1 MNFKDLRQNLNEAT
15 VANLQQIRRLAKG
28 GAVKDKNRQLAA
40 MTTLQSAMARL
51 QQVGGDFNKLG
62 PKHRQILGSFSTNIL
77 GAVVSSP
84 TAMNA
89 ALRNLR
95 TEDAEITLEAAN
107 MPHDPP
113 MIMVLKRKG
122 IRIFPDGKKV
132 ALYTNDQLGLTFT
145 VPYVGGQQLEPS
157 VSIGIGEE
165 VEDYGDEMLN
175 ENIKRLRFASSK
187 KGTPVSINFKTGDS
201 LKVDPITAR
210 AITKLHSD
218 PNLSTENKITLI
230 DKISKSPEDFNHVAA
245 FAHRT
250 HTYKP
255 KEPKAK

>member
-1 MNFKDLRQNLNEAT
+1 MKFKDLRQNLDEAQI
-15 VANLQQIRRLAKG
+15 ANLQQIRRLARG
-28 GAVKDKNRQLAA
+28 GAAGDKKRQAATMSTLQAA
-40 MTTLQSAMARL
+40 MSRL
-51 QQVGGDFNKLG
+51 QQVGGDFNKLA
-62 PKHRQILGSFSTNIL
+62 PKHRQILGSFGNNIL

-145 VPYVGGQQLEPS
+145 VPYVGGQQIEPS
-157 VSIGIGEE
+157 VSVGMGEE
-165 VEDYGDEMLN
+165 VEDYGNEMLN
-175 ENIKRLRFASSK
+175 ENIMRLRFASSK
-187 KGTPVSINFKTGDS
+187 KGKPVSIGFETQDETM
-201 LKVDPITAR
+201 KVDPITAKV
-210 AITKLHSD
+210 ITDLHTQLT
-218 PNLSTENKITLI
+218 PENKIELVR
-230 DKISKSPEDFNHVAA
+230 KISKSPEDFMHVAT
-245 FAHRT
+245 FALRNVA
-250 HTYKP
+250 YKP
-255 KEPKAK
+255 KESKTK